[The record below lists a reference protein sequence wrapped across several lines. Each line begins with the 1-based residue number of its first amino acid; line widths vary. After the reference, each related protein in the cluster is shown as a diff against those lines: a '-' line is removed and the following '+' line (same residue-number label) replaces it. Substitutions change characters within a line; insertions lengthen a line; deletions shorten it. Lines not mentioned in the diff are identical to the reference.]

1 MLNKAIL
8 VGRITADPE
17 LRHTP
22 NNIAVTSFTVAVNR
36 PYSKNAERQTDFID
50 IVAWRSTAEFVCRYF
65 HKGNAIAIDGRIQV
79 SNYTDKDGNK
89 RRRFEVLADNVSFVE
104 GKNASGA
111 SPAASGE
118 PVQCQA
124 GAPVS
129 FESGNM
135 DDFEEIDLGDD
146 LPF

>member
-36 PYSKNAERQTDFID
+36 PCSRNAERQTDFID
-50 IVAWRSTAEFVCRYF
+50 IVVWRGTAEFVCRYF

-118 PVQCQA
+118 PVQSQA

>member
-118 PVQCQA
+118 PVQSQA

>member
-36 PYSKNAERQTDFID
+36 PYSRNAERQTDFID

-65 HKGNAIAIDGRIQV
+65 HTGNAIAIDGRIQV

-118 PVQCQA
+118 PVQSQT